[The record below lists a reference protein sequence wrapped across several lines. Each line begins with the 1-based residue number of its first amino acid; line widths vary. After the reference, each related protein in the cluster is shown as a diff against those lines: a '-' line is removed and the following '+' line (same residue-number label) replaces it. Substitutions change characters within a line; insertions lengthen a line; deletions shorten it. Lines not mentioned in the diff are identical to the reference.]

1 MRERNIM
8 KMHEIYWKNILA
20 EVENKISMTA
30 FNAYFKNTVPV
41 DLKDE
46 TIYLTVPTE
55 MIADTISTRLH
66 NVLLEAFKETKSGIK
81 NYSITVA
88 GKKSTYNS
96 YEEEELSSP
105 IDPNYTFDTFV
116 VGESNRYLYAAAKA
130 VSTNPGTTYNPLYI
144 YGDTGLGK
152 THIMHAIANQI
163 KSDNPNAN
171 VLYATCE
178 KFTTDLISKIKSGKA
193 YEGAENFRDKYRKVD
208 VLIIDDIQF
217 LAKKQSTQEEFFHT
231 FNELYGQNKQIILSS
246 DVPPSEIETLTERL
260 RTRFEGG
267 LMAQVIAPDIETKI
281 AILQKKGE
289 SKKAIISYEVAN
301 FIAENSSNDI
311 RSLEGLLNKVIFA
324 SLLHEKPITLELA
337 KLAIKQSSTTEPTDT
352 LTAEDIID
360 EVCRFF
366 TLTKQELLG
375 KKKNKEY
382 VEPRMICT
390 YLMTEMLS
398 LPLVAIGKKMGGR
411 DHTTVMHSRD
421 KITEQIKTSDRI
433 YTAVNDIKNLILKK

>member
-1 MRERNIM
+1 M
-8 KMHEIYWKNILA
+8 KMFEILWKNIMD
-20 EVENKISMTA
+20 EVETKVSMIVFDT
-30 FNAYFKNTVPV
+30 YFKCIKPT
-41 DLKDE
+41 DLKEE
-46 TIYLTVPTE
+46 TIYLSVPTE
-55 MIADTISTRLH
+55 IVADTLSTRFH
-66 NVLLEAFKETKSGIK
+66 ETLLDAFKNTQSGIK
-81 NYSITVA
+81 NYSISVA
-88 GKKSTYNS
+88 GKKAIYNS
-96 YEEEELSSP
+96 DEDEDLSSP
-105 IDPNYTFDTFV
+105 IDPNYTFENFV

-130 VSTNPGTTYNPLYI
+130 VSANPGTTYNPLYI

-163 KSDNPNAN
+163 KSDNPEKN

-178 KFTTDLISKIKSGKA
+178 KFTTDLISKIRSGRA

-246 DVPPSEIETLTERL
+246 DVRPSEIETLTERL

-337 KLAIKQSSTTEPTDT
+337 KLAIKQSSTIDPTDT

-366 TLTKQELLG
+366 AITKQDLLG

-390 YLMTEMLS
+390 YLITEMLS

-421 KITEQIKTSDRI
+421 KIAELIKTNTRI

>member
-1 MRERNIM
+1 M
-8 KMHEIYWKNILA
+8 KMYEILWKNVMD
-20 EVENKISMTA
+20 EVENKTTMLVFDT
-30 FNAYFKNTVPV
+30 YFKAIKPL
-41 DLKDE
+41 DLKEE
-46 TIYLTVPTE
+46 TIYLSVPSETCAE
-55 MIADTISTRLH
+55 VITSRYH
-66 NVLLEAFKETKSGIK
+66 KVLLDAFKDTQSGIK
-81 NYSITVA
+81 NYSLSVSGGSKA
-88 GKKSTYNS
+88 TYS
-96 YEEEELSSP
+96 SDEEEDLSSP
-105 IDPNYTFDTFV
+105 IDPNYTFENFV
-116 VGESNRYLYAAAKA
+116 VGESNRYLYAAARA
-130 VSTNPGTTYNPLYI
+130 VSANPGTTYNPLYI

-163 KSDNPNAN
+163 KADNPEKN

-178 KFTTDLISKIKSGKA
+178 KFTTDLISKIKSGRA
-193 YEGAENFRDKYRKVD
+193 YQEGTENFRDKYRKVD

-217 LAKKQSTQEEFFHT
+217 LARKQSTQEEFFHT

-289 SKKAIISYEVAN
+289 GKKAIISYEVAN
-301 FIAENSSNDI
+301 FIAESSSNDI

-337 KLAIKQSSTTEPTDT
+337 KLAIKQSSTIEPTDT

-366 TLTKQELLG
+366 TITKQELLG

-390 YLMTEMLS
+390 YLITEMLS

-421 KITEQIKTSDRI
+421 KIAELIKTNTRI